1 MATASGGVGR
11 PGLPY
16 LPGQGASDVP
26 LGIRALLGTV
36 MKMTALRPQILAA
49 IVAATIFCTFTAW
62 IGWKLQAVEVI
73 TGLTGAFIGFLGG
86 ISLRIIDSG
95 TDEDKE

>member
-1 MATASGGVGR
+1 MKTTAF
-11 PGLPY
+11 
-16 LPGQGASDVP
+16 
-26 LGIRALLGTV
+26 
-36 MKMTALRPQILAA
+36 RPQILAS

-62 IGWKLQAVEVI
+62 IGWKFQAVEVI

>member
-1 MATASGGVGR
+1 MKTTAF
-11 PGLPY
+11 
-16 LPGQGASDVP
+16 
-26 LGIRALLGTV
+26 
-36 MKMTALRPQILAA
+36 RPQILASIIA
-49 IVAATIFCTFTAW
+49 STIFCTFTAW
-62 IGWKLQAVEVI
+62 IGWKMDATEII

>member
-1 MATASGGVGR
+1 M
-11 PGLPY
+11 PGLPTR
-16 LPGQGASDVP
+16 GASYVRFYNRDV
-26 LGIRALLGTV
+26 LGQA
-36 MKMTALRPQILAA
+36 MKATAFRPQILAS
-49 IVAATIFCTFTAW
+49 IIAATLFCCLTAW
-62 IGWKLQAVEVI
+62 IGWKLEAVEVI

>member
-1 MATASGGVGR
+1 MKTTAF
-11 PGLPY
+11 
-16 LPGQGASDVP
+16 
-26 LGIRALLGTV
+26 
-36 MKMTALRPQILAA
+36 RPQILAS
-49 IVAATIFCTFTAW
+49 IVAATVFCCLTAW
-62 IGWKLQAVEVI
+62 IGWKMDATEII

>member
-1 MATASGGVGR
+1 
-11 PGLPY
+11 L
-16 LPGQGASDVP
+16 
-26 LGIRALLGTV
+26 
-36 MKMTALRPQILAA
+36 
-49 IVAATIFCTFTAW
+49 FCCLTAW
-62 IGWKLQAVEVI
+62 IGWKLEAVEVI

>member
-1 MATASGGVGR
+1 MDTTLKTTAF
-11 PGLPY
+11 
-16 LPGQGASDVP
+16 
-26 LGIRALLGTV
+26 
-36 MKMTALRPQILAA
+36 RPQILASIA
-49 IVAATIFCTFTAW
+49 AATVFCCLTAW
-62 IGWKLQAVEVI
+62 IGWKLEAVEVI

>member
-1 MATASGGVGR
+1 V
-11 PGLPY
+11 PGLPAR
-16 LPGQGASDVP
+16 GAGDVRHDNRNV
-26 LGIRALLGTV
+26 LGEA
-36 MKMTALRPQILAA
+36 MKTTAFRPQILAS
-49 IVAATIFCTFTAW
+49 IVAATVFCTFTAW
-62 IGWKLQAVEVI
+62 IGWKMDATEII

>member
-1 MATASGGVGR
+1 M
-11 PGLPY
+11 
-16 LPGQGASDVP
+16 PGQGASDVP
-26 LGIRALLGTV
+26 LGIWALLDTV

>member
-1 MATASGGVGR
+1 VGS
-11 PGLPY
+11 PGLPG
-16 LPGQGASDVP
+16 LPCQGASDVP
-26 LGIRALLGTV
+26 LGDRPLLDKG
-36 MKMTALRPQILAA
+36 MKATAFRPQILAS

-62 IGWKLQAVEVI
+62 IGWKMDATEII

>member
-1 MATASGGVGR
+1 M
-11 PGLPY
+11 
-16 LPGQGASDVP
+16 D
-26 LGIRALLGTV
+26 TV
-36 MKMTALRPQILAA
+36 MKMTAFRPQILAS

>member
-1 MATASGGVGR
+1 
-11 PGLPY
+11 
-16 LPGQGASDVP
+16 
-26 LGIRALLGTV
+26 
-36 MKMTALRPQILAA
+36 MKMTAFRPQILAS

-62 IGWKLQAVEVI
+62 IGWKLEAVEVI

-86 ISLRIIDSG
+86 IPLRILDSG

>member
-1 MATASGGVGR
+1 V
-11 PGLPY
+11 PGLPARR
-16 LPGQGASDVP
+16 ASYVRFYNRDV
-26 LGIRALLGTV
+26 LGTT
-36 MKMTALRPQILAA
+36 MKATAFRPQILAS
-49 IVAATIFCTFTAW
+49 IIAATIFCTFTAW
-62 IGWKLQAVEVI
+62 IGWKMDATEII

>member
-1 MATASGGVGR
+1 M
-11 PGLPY
+11 PGLPARR
-16 LPGQGASDVP
+16 ASYVRFDNRDV
-26 LGIRALLGTV
+26 LDKV
-36 MKMTALRPQILAA
+36 MKTTAFRPQILAS
-49 IVAATIFCTFTAW
+49 IIAATLFCCLTAW
-62 IGWKLQAVEVI
+62 IGWKLEAVEVI

>member
-1 MATASGGVGR
+1 MGR
-11 PGLPY
+11 PGLPH
-16 LPGQGASDVP
+16 LPYQGAGDVP
-26 LGIRALLGTV
+26 LGVRALLDKV
-36 MKMTALRPQILAA
+36 MKTTAFRPQILASIIA
-49 IVAATIFCTFTAW
+49 STIFCTFTAW
-62 IGWKLQAVEVI
+62 IGWKMDATEII

>member
-1 MATASGGVGR
+1 M
-11 PGLPY
+11 PGLPTR
-16 LPGQGASDVP
+16 GASYVRCDNRNV
-26 LGIRALLGTV
+26 LGEAL
-36 MKMTALRPQILAA
+36 KATAFRPQILAS
-49 IVAATIFCTFTAW
+49 IVGATFFCTFTAW
-62 IGWKLQAVEVI
+62 IGWKLEAVEII

>member
-1 MATASGGVGR
+1 
-11 PGLPY
+11 
-16 LPGQGASDVP
+16 
-26 LGIRALLGTV
+26 
-36 MKMTALRPQILAA
+36 MTSIRPQIALS
-49 IVAATIFCTFTAW
+49 IVAATIFCCFTAW

-95 TDEDKE
+95 TDDE

>member
-1 MATASGGVGR
+1 M
-11 PGLPY
+11 PGLPARR
-16 LPGQGASDVP
+16 ASDV
-26 LGIRALLGTV
+26 RCHHRDVLGTV
-36 MKMTALRPQILAA
+36 MKATAFRPQILAS
-49 IVAATIFCTFTAW
+49 IIAATIFCTFTAW
-62 IGWKLQAVEVI
+62 IGWKMDATEII

>member
-1 MATASGGVGR
+1 M
-11 PGLPY
+11 
-16 LPGQGASDVP
+16 D
-26 LGIRALLGTV
+26 TV

-95 TDEDKE
+95 TDEE

>member
-1 MATASGGVGR
+1 MGS
-11 PGLPY
+11 PGLPP

-26 LGIRALLGTV
+26 LGDRPVLDKV
-36 MKMTALRPQILAA
+36 MKATAFRPQILAS
-49 IVAATIFCTFTAW
+49 IIAATVFCTFTAW
-62 IGWKLQAVEVI
+62 IGWKMDATEII

>member
-1 MATASGGVGR
+1 LAS
-11 PGLPY
+11 
-16 LPGQGASDVP
+16 
-26 LGIRALLGTV
+26 I
-36 MKMTALRPQILAA
+36 I
-49 IVAATIFCTFTAW
+49 AATVFCTFTAW
-62 IGWKLQAVEVI
+62 IGWKMDATEII

>member
-1 MATASGGVGR
+1 M
-11 PGLPY
+11 PGLPARRASY
-16 LPGQGASDVP
+16 VRFYNRDVLGQ
-26 LGIRALLGTV
+26 V
-36 MKMTALRPQILAA
+36 MKATAFRPQILAS
-49 IVAATIFCTFTAW
+49 IIAATIFCTFTAW
-62 IGWKLQAVEVI
+62 IGWKMDATEII

>member
-1 MATASGGVGR
+1 MPSRRNCASRWRITAINERMENERIGV
-11 PGLPY
+11 
-16 LPGQGASDVP
+16 
-26 LGIRALLGTV
+26 RALLDKI

>member
-1 MATASGGVGR
+1 M
-11 PGLPY
+11 PGLPARR
-16 LPGQGASDVP
+16 ASHVRCDNRDV
-26 LGIRALLGTV
+26 LGTV
-36 MKMTALRPQILAA
+36 MKTTAFRPQILAS
-49 IVAATIFCTFTAW
+49 IIAATLFCCLTAW
-62 IGWKLQAVEVI
+62 IGWKLEAVEVI

>member
-1 MATASGGVGR
+1 MKATAF
-11 PGLPY
+11 
-16 LPGQGASDVP
+16 
-26 LGIRALLGTV
+26 
-36 MKMTALRPQILAA
+36 RPQILAS
-49 IVAATIFCTFTAW
+49 IIAATIFCSFTAW
-62 IGWKLQAVEVI
+62 IGWKMEAVEVI

>member
-1 MATASGGVGR
+1 MGS
-11 PGLPY
+11 PGLPP

-26 LGIRALLGTV
+26 LGVRPVLDQALKT
-36 MKMTALRPQILAA
+36 TAFRPQILAS
-49 IVAATIFCTFTAW
+49 IVGATFFCTFTAW
-62 IGWKLQAVEVI
+62 IGWKLEAVEVI